1 MALWLIIV
9 IIVGSA
15 FIGAALTVHAAA
27 KCKQTSGR
35 MLEQYRD
42 LLAEARQGNEEK
54 EEEKEKKKKDGDR
67 VAKPLP
73 STGVQTATNRAAR

>member
-9 IIVGSA
+9 IIIVGSA

-42 LLAEARQGNEEK
+42 LLAVARLGNVVMVVEM
-54 EEEKEKKKKDGDR
+54 
-67 VAKPLP
+67 
-73 STGVQTATNRAAR
+73 

>member
-54 EEEKEKKKKDGDR
+54 VEEKEKKKKDGDR

>member
-27 KCKQTSGR
+27 ESKQTSGR

-42 LLAEARQGNEEK
+42 LLAEARQGKEEK
-54 EEEKEKKKKDGDR
+54 EEKKEKKKKKQKQANADGA
-67 VAKPLP
+67 AKPP
-73 STGVQTATNRAAR
+73 ASTGV

>member
-54 EEEKEKKKKDGDR
+54 EKKKKDGDR

>member
-15 FIGAALTVHAAA
+15 FIGAALTLHAAA
-27 KCKQTSGR
+27 ECKQTSGR

-42 LLAEARQGNEEK
+42 LLAEVRQGNEEK
-54 EEEKEKKKKDGDR
+54 EEKKEKEKKKEKKADGDR
-67 VAKPLP
+67 AAKPP
-73 STGVQTATNRAAR
+73 ASTGA